1 MKVSGR
7 FGPIPIQTVLNAN
20 GNGTVEFQVNGNN
33 ARITNL
39 MVKVDTSNAQAVCT
53 LYLGQVADA
62 NILGN
67 TNSGSTGAPMSGN
80 IDLFDGQ
87 ILYVVW
93 TGGDPGATAT
103 ATFVGVTIPFE
114 QVGTSDV
121 EWDNPIAAGDGSLIY
136 PALKSPNYIPGL
148 TGWRIDR
155 EGNVEFNDAVIR
167 GTVVAGNGNVIL
179 DAEGIHVQQPD
190 GELTEITTTNGL
202 IVYNNDQT
210 SWIRIDVTDAEHPYI
225 QFMPIPTEIPGEVYE
240 FADIRA
246 DYTSSGGE
254 ERPYLQFR
262 SPNFFGRTDAE
273 FILYGERSNGDA
285 PLATFDCDLQVD
297 GSFRGS
303 SLITGDSN
311 DTASAAIG
319 TTETVVL
326 TSPSVEFR
334 ANRAY
339 AITSTCRYV
348 LSAATA
354 QFPVPRF
361 RKTNLAGQLLADT
374 GRWDMPASGLSIM
387 KTVNCIFTVGAT
399 SVTAPIVMTL
409 QTPTAAPTITQN
421 ASAGNPRS
429 FYIYDI
435 GDAADYPDHTQ
446 MT

>member
-1 MKVSGR
+1 MRVSGR
-7 FGPIPIQTVLNAN
+7 FGPIPVQTTLN
-20 GNGTVEFQVNGNN
+20 GNGEGTVEFQVNGNN

-53 LYLGQVADA
+53 LYLGQIADA

-114 QVGTSDV
+114 QVGTSDI

-136 PALKSPNYIPGL
+136 PALKSPNFAAGVS
-148 TGWRIDR
+148 GWRVDR
-155 EGNVEFNDAVIR
+155 DGNVEFNNAIIR
-167 GTVVAGNGNVIL
+167 GEFTAGNGNVVIDDQGVRVAL
-179 DAEGIHVQQPD
+179 SPTDTLFMDITEGFVVESSSNAYIQM
-190 GELTEITTTNGL
+190 
-202 IVYNNDQT
+202 
-210 SWIRIDVTDAEHPYI
+210 DVTNTDRPAI
-225 QFMPIPTEIPGEVYE
+225 FFGL
-240 FADIRA
+240 ADSNHGYDYLSATIRA
-246 DYTSSGGE
+246 DYVESGVN
-254 ERPYLQFR
+254 ERPFLQFF
-262 SPNFFGRTDAE
+262 SPNIVGRADSQI
-273 FILYGERSNGDA
+273 ILYGERSDGARALINLTADTLIDNGSTLRA
-285 PLATFDCDLQVD
+285 
-297 GSFRGS
+297 S
-303 SLITGDSN
+303 SLITGDSS

-339 AITSTCRYV
+339 AIVSTCRYV

-399 SVTAPIVMTL
+399 NVTAPIVMTL
-409 QTPTAAPTITQN
+409 QTPTAAPTIIQN

-435 GDAADYPDHTQ
+435 GDAADYPDHTE